1 MAEQTAARLWGTR
14 ALYVAISLAIL
25 FVCILPLHTLPRYWA
40 GPDLLLALTLVWS
53 LRKRRAVP
61 ILIVAAV
68 ALLADLMLQRPPGL
82 WAAIL
87 VIGSEWLKS
96 HARQL
101 RDQSFATEWL
111 TVATL
116 IVLMAL
122 AYRITLAMTVTQMP
136 PLGLYVMQVV
146 ATIVIYPLVV
156 GVSHVV
162 FGIRK
167 AQPGDLE
174 SMGRQRA

>member
-1 MAEQTAARLWGTR
+1 MAEQTATRLWVTR
-14 ALYVAISLAIL
+14 GLYVAISLAIL
-25 FVCILPLHTLPRYWA
+25 FFSILPLHTLPRYWA
-40 GPDLLLALTLVWS
+40 GPDLLLALTLTWS

-61 ILIVAAV
+61 LLIVAAV

-82 WAAIL
+82 WAAIV

-101 RDQSFATEWL
+101 RDQSFVTEWL
-111 TVATL
+111 TVGTL
-116 IVLMAL
+116 ILLMAL
-122 AYRITLAMTVTQMP
+122 AYRVALAISVTQLP
-136 PLGLYVMQVV
+136 PLGLYVMQFV
-146 ATIVIYPLVV
+146 ATIVVYPMVV
-156 GVSHVV
+156 GVSHLA

-174 SMGRQRA
+174 SLGRQRA